1 MLENKMV
8 EFIQFEGNW
17 WVLACLRAHMC
28 AFCYLNNELVQAE
41 ILISHDQVKMK
52 MSHIMR
58 QNFTMMT
65 KHNLSGIQ

>member
-17 WVLACLRAHMC
+17 WVLACLRPRVC
-28 AFCYLNNELVQAE
+28 ALSLCYRNNELVQAE

-52 MSHIMR
+52 MNHVIA
-58 QNFTMMT
+58 
-65 KHNLSGIQ
+65 KILL